1 MSNLLQ
7 HKSYK
12 FRIYPNKTQSI
23 KLNNTFGC
31 VRYVWNQFVESFNKL
46 ENHSSIKELR
56 NINNFLKEVSAG
68 ALQQKERDFIE
79 LKKQYFNKKRK
90 TKIGRPQ
97 FKSKKKSKDSYRLPN
112 QKFQLLSNKIKLEKI
127 GNVKIKFDRVLPED
141 VKFLSCTISRNKVK
155 EYYVSVLVE
164 QDIISKEKTN
174 KSVGLDLGIK
184 EFMTTSDGLQV
195 KMFDFGD
202 NQAKIKHLQ
211 RHLARKNVG
220 STRFNKVKNKI
231 AKEHLEITRKRE
243 WLLHQISN
251 YLVNN
256 YDKMVIEDLNI
267 SGMMKNHKLAG
278 AIQKQAWS
286 IFVSQLQYKAKWYD
300 KEVIKINRW
309 FPSSKLCSI
318 CGCLKDNLKLSDRV
332 YTCDCG
338 NVIDRDLNAS
348 LNILFVGV
356 NTNYRSWME
365 CKTNDILD
373 LSGLSLAIP
382 NEMTNFLKFNNY

>member
-1 MSNLLQ
+1 MQ

-23 KLNNTFGC
+23 KLNQTFGC

-256 YDKMVIEDLNI
+256 YDKIVIEDLNI